1 MYIVI
6 CERFFE
12 QLPAEF
18 PTYICTL
25 VDYGNLEHLQ
35 ISVFVCVLDDIYQKR
50 FCDVWLVQIHLSL
63 ESVSDTIK
71 NL

>member
-35 ISVFVCVLDDIYQKR
+35 IGVFVCVLDDIY
-50 FCDVWLVQIHLSL
+50 
-63 ESVSDTIK
+63 
-71 NL
+71 

>member
-18 PTYICTL
+18 PTYTCTL
-25 VDYGNLEHLQ
+25 ADWKFRTFTNTMYLEMG
-35 ISVFVCVLDDIYQKR
+35 VFVCVLDDIY
-50 FCDVWLVQIHLSL
+50 
-63 ESVSDTIK
+63 
-71 NL
+71 